1 MAPGAETCASC
12 GAAAGATTGTAVPA
26 PQAVVASTEVGT
38 NKKAIW
44 SLVSGI
50 IGLFIFG
57 IGLGPA
63 AIVLSFQA
71 RKEIDESG
79 EKGQGLATAGAVVGV
94 LAVLGY
100 VWVRFF
106 LVQ

>member
-1 MAPGAETCASC
+1 MAPGAESCASC
-12 GAAAGATTGTAVPA
+12 GAAAGATSGSAVSA
-26 PQAVVASTEVGT
+26 PQAVVQSTEIGT

-50 IGLFIFG
+50 VGLFIFG

-71 RKEIDESG
+71 KKEMLESG
-79 EKGQGLATAGAVVGV
+79 EKGQGLAMAGAIIGV

-106 LVQ
+106 LT

>member
-1 MAPGAETCASC
+1 MAPGAETCTSC
-12 GAAAGATTGTAVPA
+12 GAAAGATTGTAVSE
-26 PQAVVASTEVGT
+26 PQAVVQTTELGT

-50 IGLFIFG
+50 VGLFIFG

-71 RKEIDESG
+71 KKEMLESG
-79 EKGQGLATAGAVVGV
+79 EKGQGLATAGLVIGI
-94 LAVLGY
+94 LAILGY

-106 LVQ
+106 LT